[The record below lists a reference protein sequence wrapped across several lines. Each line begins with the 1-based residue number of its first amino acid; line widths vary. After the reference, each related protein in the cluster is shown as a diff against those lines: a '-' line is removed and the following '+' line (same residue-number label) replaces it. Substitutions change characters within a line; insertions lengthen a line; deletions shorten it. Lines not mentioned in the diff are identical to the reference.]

1 MYIITLSLIFSLFS
15 IININYSNFN
25 SSFNVF
31 SAFPSFKF
39 FFVFCIL
46 SLCGVPPLLGFF
58 AKLYIF
64 NVLFSKFAYFNIF
77 IFFLFNTKNVDLFF
91 NDNYVIGMP
100 WWDYWIPI
108 ISNKNSF
115 TIYHINILIMQ
126 KLILNQQKYMTLNSR
141 TFFAITL

>member
-77 IFFLFNTKNVDLFF
+77 IFFLFNMFAMYFYLQNTRYLVFNSYKKSFKATFNRFTTPSFF
-91 NDNYVIGMP
+91 Y
-100 WWDYWIPI
+100 
-108 ISNKNSF
+108 
-115 TIYHINILIMQ
+115 NILSI
-126 KLILNQQKYMTLNSR
+126 
-141 TFFAITL
+141 